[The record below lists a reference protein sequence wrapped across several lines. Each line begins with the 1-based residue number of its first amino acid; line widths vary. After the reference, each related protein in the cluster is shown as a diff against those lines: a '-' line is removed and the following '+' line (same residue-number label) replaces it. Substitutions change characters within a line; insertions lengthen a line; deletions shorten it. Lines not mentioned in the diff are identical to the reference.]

1 MPMPMSA
8 LLLLL
13 ALAQSQA
20 DPLPPT
26 ITVTG
31 KATLDNA
38 SVLRAARSL
47 KAGEYLWAPETA
59 PEGPMLMVISLQT
72 QRAVIYRNGLPIGIT
87 TVSSG
92 KPGHETPTGIFTV
105 LQKEQEHYSN
115 LYNSAPMPFM
125 QRLTWDGIALHA
137 GTLPGHAASH
147 GCIRLPAKFAR
158 LLYSATK
165 LGMTVVVT
173 NKSALPSIAAAADL
187 IGGKKPI
194 VSPVAMLDAF
204 WQPERSPTGPVSV
217 VVSSADQAMT
227 VIRGGRI
234 IGRTKVVVSKRISH
248 PYLYSYKGAAAG
260 SGGTEQWARVALPG
274 QAIDDELTPAD
285 IAIPDEFRAG
295 VTAILATGATVVIT
309 PDSLSTT
316 AVNLEDFVIS

>member
-1 MPMPMSA
+1 MSAAMSA
-8 LLLLL
+8 LLFLL
-13 ALAQSQA
+13 ALAQPQT
-20 DPLPPT
+20 DPSPPA

-59 PEGPMLMVISLQT
+59 PEGPMLMVVSLQT

-137 GTLPGHAASH
+137 GKLPGHAASH
-147 GCIRLPAKFAR
+147 GCIRLPDKFAR
-158 LLYSATK
+158 LLYSQTK

-173 NKSALPSIAAAADL
+173 KKSALPSIAAAADL
-187 IGGKKPI
+187 IGSKKGNVPPATK
-194 VSPVAMLDAF
+194 VDSF

-217 VVSSADQAMT
+217 VISSSDQSMT

-234 IGRTKVVVSKRISH
+234 IGRTPVMVSRRISH
-248 PYLYSYKGAAAG
+248 PYLYSYKAAG
-260 SGGTEQWARVALPG
+260 SGAVVEQWTRVALPG
-274 QAIDDELTPAD
+274 QSVEDDLAPGD
-285 IAIPDEFRAG
+285 IAIPEDVRAR
-295 VTAILATGATVVIT
+295 TDAILATGATVVIT

-316 AVNLEDFVIS
+316 AVNLEDFVVS